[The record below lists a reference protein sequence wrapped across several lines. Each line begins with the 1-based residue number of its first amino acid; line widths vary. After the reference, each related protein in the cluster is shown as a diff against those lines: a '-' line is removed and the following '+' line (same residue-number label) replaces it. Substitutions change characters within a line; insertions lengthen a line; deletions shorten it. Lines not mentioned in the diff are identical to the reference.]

1 MPLAIKKMLPPL
13 ILLRHLLICRLGIKW
28 ERRQLRPLWFVASNI
43 PLCLGIIAMV
53 ALSGVISRDPL
64 GVNARGV
71 INQDPPWVNVRDV
84 PKGAKVQHP
93 LCNILWE
100 LFDLL
105 TNVAEKSVA
114 QPPANEHDG
123 VDRDFS

>member
-1 MPLAIKKMLPPL
+1 
-13 ILLRHLLICRLGIKW
+13 
-28 ERRQLRPLWFVASNI
+28 
-43 PLCLGIIAMV
+43 MV
-53 ALSGVISRDPL
+53 ALSGVISRDPP

-71 INQDPPWVNVRDV
+71 VNRDPPWVNVRDV

-93 LCNILWE
+93 ICDISRE

-114 QPPANEHDG
+114 RPPANEHDG